1 MVRQNR
7 NRRGGR
13 RRHVGRRHGATRGG
27 ATTEPSDESEVTV
40 QHDGSFDDTVKSI
53 FIGLSTFQQH
63 FDAQNLQRD
72 RYLAILLL
80 CRSKHVQLSE
90 GSKSKALAAAWARKD
105 HDLARTMLGFPDEEF
120 GLKEVLKAVSSLDAG
135 RSKRA
140 HEKILRR
147 LEAQGCKKKLKMAQL
162 KSLIGS
168 MGKEVLPVKYLMIIC
183 NKSWG

>member
-1 MVRQNR
+1 MVRP
-7 NRRGGR
+7 RGRAGRGRGAAMRGR
-13 RRHVGRRHGATRGG
+13 RQATRGSDQ
-27 ATTEPSDESEVTV
+27 EPAHENELTLEVLE
-40 QHDGSFDDTVKSI
+40 HDGSFDDTVKSI

-63 FDAQNLQRD
+63 FDAQQLQRD

-140 HEKILRR
+140 YEKILRR
-147 LEAQGCKKKLKMAQL
+147 LEAQGCKKKLKMTQL

-168 MGKEVLPVKYLMIIC
+168 MGKEVLPVR
-183 NKSWG
+183 